1 MKAWNFIKKIKNN
14 PMISLLVFV
23 VMIAVFASQ
32 PYLTIIGV
40 QGLTNAIAVMGIV
53 IITGYTRQTHLG
65 QSAFIG
71 IGAYTSAVLMTRLG
85 INFWL
90 TIPAA
95 IVVAAAIGVILG
107 IPTLKLSGGP
117 YLAMVTQIFGE
128 IVYVI
133 ILNWQDVT
141 GGSFGLSR
149 IPNPQ
154 IGPVT
159 LKSNT
164 SLLILA
170 AIFFLIAFFVS
181 TRIIKSKFGRFFLSI
196 KESEAAAQSV
206 GINTMK
212 YRIVAFTLA
221 AALGGL
227 AGVLYAQCIGFLN
240 PEQFRW
246 SASLTLISMAII
258 GGIGSLKGGAVGA
271 IVLTVLPELLRGFNA
286 QMRMVCY
293 GILVI
298 MVLMFLPDGLISL
311 VGKKPDEI
319 RAMFKERMKLFQKSR
334 K

>member
-1 MKAWNFIKKIKNN
+1 MKFKLKNN
-14 PMISLLVFV
+14 PVIALLVFLA
-23 VMIAVFASQ
+23 MILIFASQ

-40 QGLTNAIAVMGIV
+40 QGLINAIAVIGIV
-53 IITGYTRQTHLG
+53 VITGYTRQTHLG

-71 IGAYTSAVLMTRLG
+71 IGAYTSAVLMIKFG
-85 INFWL
+85 ISFWI
-90 TIPAA
+90 TVPAA
-95 IVVAAAIGVILG
+95 IFVAVIIGVVLG

-128 IVYVI
+128 IVYII
-133 ILNWQDVT
+133 ILNWTDVT

-149 IPNPQ
+149 IPNPK
-154 IGPVT
+154 IASYT
-159 LKSNT
+159 LKSNV
-164 SLLILA
+164 SLLILTA
-170 AIFFLIAFFVS
+170 AIFLLTFFVMR
-181 TRIIKSKFGRFFLSI
+181 RIINSKFGRFFLSI

-212 YRIVAFTLA
+212 YRIIAFTLA

-246 SASLTLISMAII
+246 QASLTLISMAII
-258 GGIGSLKGGAVGA
+258 GGIGSLQGGAVGA
-271 IVLTVLPELLRGFNA
+271 IALTVLPELLRGFNA

-293 GILVI
+293 GLLVI
-298 MVLMFLPDGLISL
+298 AVLMFLPDGLISL
-311 VGKKPDEI
+311 VGRKPGEI
-319 RAMFKERMKLFQKSR
+319 KTMFKERIKLFRKSR